1 MQSFNQAREEIDS
14 EKVRAEAAASILAK
28 KTKAMQEQVQLLCP
42 IKKKSLK
49 KNLSI
54 LWSLS
59 VALIYPEKKLFDF
72 D

>member
-42 IKKKSLK
+42 IKKKKSLK
-49 KNLSI
+49 K
-54 LWSLS
+54 
-59 VALIYPEKKLFDF
+59 LINFVVFECCFDIF
-72 D
+72 V

>member
-42 IKKKSLK
+42 IKTFFFLMHF
-49 KNLSI
+49 
-54 LWSLS
+54 
-59 VALIYPEKKLFDF
+59 LFNFVVFECCF
-72 D
+72 DIFV